1 VSEGLREAQN
11 FAVTNS
17 NAEQTKL
24 AMAECDD
31 EFEKLRNCGIWAWP
45 LLSIHDQ
52 IIAEVEE
59 DYAETVGDMM
69 SSVFERVM
77 DDRETGE
84 RLWRVPIRS
93 DCEILDR
100 WKSKD

>member
-1 VSEGLREAQN
+1 VHEGLREAQN
-11 FAVTNS
+11 FAVTAS

-24 AMAECDD
+24 AMAECEELFVDLLD
-31 EFEKLRNCGIWAWP
+31 AGVWVWP

-52 IIAEVEE
+52 IMAEVEE
-59 DYAETVGDMM
+59 GWADQVGEQM
-69 SSVFERVM
+69 SHVFEHVM

-84 RLWRVPIRS
+84 RLWRCPIKS

-100 WKSKD
+100 WKAKD